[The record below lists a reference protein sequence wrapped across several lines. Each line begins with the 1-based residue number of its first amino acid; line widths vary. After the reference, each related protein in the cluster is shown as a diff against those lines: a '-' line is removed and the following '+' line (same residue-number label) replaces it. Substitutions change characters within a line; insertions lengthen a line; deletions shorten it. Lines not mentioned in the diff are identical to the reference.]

1 MPNAFVK
8 SDYLKVFI
16 ADLIDAMPYLKAS
29 KSHFTASDIKGKKP
43 GEVYNFGL
51 RDSGSPTS
59 GIAITAADRTT
70 VDERKIWLAVRNKK
84 SAVSLNTLES
94 VVDIDQFDQEIGKT
108 YGLNLGAEV
117 QKDVLGIS
125 YFNAN
130 VAKVATS
137 NGWSALASAIAHQ
150 RAARTGSQLFGYLSP
165 EAEANLSVHSLN
177 NWHFENSDLVQ
188 KFYKEA
194 SIGTFHMTNFAY
206 VTDTPVVSVPANGF
220 GTVTV
225 SAGADAVAPTTS
237 LSGAVDRTAL
247 TVSALTVA
255 IPAGTPF
262 TIAGAYACDS
272 LGRPLLRTPFSF
284 VVQEDAAVGATTL
297 YVQKVIVGNTGARN
311 LYHASWTG
319 VGDIAGTLVC
329 QLANSVDYEV
339 AQIRTSDTMNWD
351 NIDLDPVVGGEN
363 TSETFG
369 GVKIQ
374 VAKYGNGDARANT
387 TRWDCAYL
395 AGIVDNR
402 LASLAYIPV

>member
-8 SDYLKVFI
+8 SDYLKVFV

-137 NGWSALASAIAHQ
+137 NGWSALAAAIAHQ

-206 VTDTPVVSVPANGF
+206 VTDTPVVSVPADGF
-220 GTVTV
+220 GKVTV

-284 VVQEDAAVGATTL
+284 VVQEDAKVGATTL

-319 VGDIAGTLVC
+319 VGNIAGTLVC
-329 QLANSVDYEV
+329 QLANGVDYEV

>member
-137 NGWSALASAIAHQ
+137 NGWSALAAAIAHQ

-329 QLANSVDYEV
+329 QLANGVDYEV

>member
-1 MPNAFVK
+1 MPNSFVN
-8 SDYLKVFI
+8 SSYLKMFI
-16 ADLIDAMPYLKAS
+16 ANLVDAMPYLKAS
-29 KSHFTASDIKGKKP
+29 KSHFTASEIKGKKP

-59 GIAITAADRTT
+59 GIAITSNDRTT

-84 SAVSLNTLES
+84 SVVSLNTLES
-94 VVDIDQFDQEIGKT
+94 VVDVEDFDTEIGQT
-108 YGLNLGAEV
+108 YGLNLGAEI
-117 QKDVLGIS
+117 QKDVLGMS

-137 NGWSALASAIAHQ
+137 NGWSALAAAIAHQ
-150 RAARTGSQLFGYLSP
+150 RAIRTGSQLFGYLSP
-165 EAEANLSVHSLN
+165 EAESSLSTHALN
-177 NWHFENSDLVQ
+177 NWHFDNTELVQ

-194 SIGTFHMTNFAY
+194 AIGTFHMTQFAY
-206 VTDTPVVSVPANGF
+206 VTDTPIVSVPSSGF

-225 SAGADAVAPTTS
+225 SGASEVTAPTTS
-237 LSGAVDRTAL
+237 LSGSIDRTAL

-262 TIAGAYACDS
+262 TIDGAYACDS
-272 LGRPLLRTPFSF
+272 LGRVQLRTPFSF
-284 VVQEDAAVGATTL
+284 VVQEDAEVGDTTL
-297 YVQKVIVGNTGARN
+297 YVQKIIVGETGARN
-311 LYHASWTG
+311 CYKAGWTS
-319 VGDIAGTLVC
+319 VSDIAGTLVC
-329 QLANSVDYEV
+329 QLADGVDYEV
-339 AQIRTSDTMNWD
+339 AQIRTGDTMNWD

-363 TSETFG
+363 TSAEFG

-402 LASLAYIPV
+402 LASLAYMPV

>member
-29 KSHFTASDIKGKKP
+29 KSHFTASEIKGKKP

-137 NGWSALASAIAHQ
+137 NGWSALAAAIAHQ

>member
-59 GIAITAADRTT
+59 GIAITAADRIT

-137 NGWSALASAIAHQ
+137 NGWSALAAAIAHQ

-329 QLANSVDYEV
+329 QLANSVNYEV

>member
-137 NGWSALASAIAHQ
+137 NGWSALAAAIAHQ

-188 KFYKEA
+188 RFYKEA

-206 VTDTPVVSVPANGF
+206 VTDTPVVPVPANGF
-220 GTVTV
+220 GKVTV

-262 TIAGAYACDS
+262 TIDGAYACDS

-319 VGDIAGTLVC
+319 VGDIKGTLVC
-329 QLANSVDYEV
+329 QLANGVDYEV

>member
-137 NGWSALASAIAHQ
+137 NGWSALAAAIAHQ

-297 YVQKVIVGNTGARN
+297 YVQKVIVGNTGARS

-329 QLANSVDYEV
+329 QLANGVDYEV

>member
-8 SDYLKVFI
+8 SDYLKVFV

-137 NGWSALASAIAHQ
+137 NGWSALAAAIAHQ

-177 NWHFENSDLVQ
+177 HWHFENSDLVQ

-262 TIAGAYACDS
+262 TIDGAYACDS

-329 QLANSVDYEV
+329 QLTNGVDYEV

>member
-59 GIAITAADRTT
+59 GIAITSADRTT

-137 NGWSALASAIAHQ
+137 NGWSALAAAIAHQ

-220 GTVTV
+220 GKVTV

-262 TIAGAYACDS
+262 TIDGAYACDS

-319 VGDIAGTLVC
+319 VGDIKGTLVC
-329 QLANSVDYEV
+329 QLTNGVDYEV

>member
-8 SDYLKVFI
+8 SDYLKVFV

-137 NGWSALASAIAHQ
+137 NGWSALAAAIAHQ

-284 VVQEDAAVGATTL
+284 VVQEDAKVGATKL

-329 QLANSVDYEV
+329 QLANGVDYEV

>member
-137 NGWSALASAIAHQ
+137 NGWSALAAAIAHQ

-220 GTVTV
+220 GKVTV
-225 SAGADAVAPTTS
+225 SAGADAVSPTTS

-284 VVQEDAAVGATTL
+284 VVQEDAKVGATTL

-329 QLANSVDYEV
+329 QLANGVDYEV

>member
-137 NGWSALASAIAHQ
+137 NGWSALAAAIAHQ

-220 GTVTV
+220 GKVTV
-225 SAGADAVAPTTS
+225 SAGADAVSPTTS

-284 VVQEDAAVGATTL
+284 VVQEDAKVGATTL

-319 VGDIAGTLVC
+319 VGNIAGTLVC
-329 QLANSVDYEV
+329 QLANGVDYEV

>member
-137 NGWSALASAIAHQ
+137 NGWSALAAAIAHQ

-188 KFYKEA
+188 RFYKEA

-225 SAGADAVAPTTS
+225 SAGADAVAPTKS

-262 TIAGAYACDS
+262 TIDGAYACDS

-319 VGDIAGTLVC
+319 VGDIKGTLVC
-329 QLANSVDYEV
+329 QLANGVDYEV

>member
-137 NGWSALASAIAHQ
+137 NGWSALAAAIAHQ

-165 EAEANLSVHSLN
+165 EAEASLSVHSLN

-206 VTDTPVVSVPANGF
+206 VTDTPIVSVPADGF
-220 GTVTV
+220 GKVTV

-297 YVQKVIVGNTGARN
+297 YVQKVIVGKTGARN

-329 QLANSVDYEV
+329 QLANGVDYEV

>member
-137 NGWSALASAIAHQ
+137 NGWSALAAAIAHQ

-319 VGDIAGTLVC
+319 VGNIKGSLVC
-329 QLANSVDYEV
+329 QLANGVDYEV

-374 VAKYGNGDARANT
+374 VAKYGNGDSRANT

>member
-8 SDYLKVFI
+8 SDYLKVFV

-137 NGWSALASAIAHQ
+137 NGWSALAAAIAHQ

-220 GTVTV
+220 GKVTV
-225 SAGADAVAPTTS
+225 SAGADAVSPTTS

-284 VVQEDAAVGATTL
+284 VVQEDAEVGATTL

-329 QLANSVDYEV
+329 QLANGVDYEV

>member
-137 NGWSALASAIAHQ
+137 NGWSALAAAIAHQ

-284 VVQEDAAVGATTL
+284 VVQEDAKVGATTL

-329 QLANSVDYEV
+329 QLANGVDYEV

>member
-8 SDYLKVFI
+8 SDYLKVFV

-137 NGWSALASAIAHQ
+137 NGWSALAAAIAHQ

-262 TIAGAYACDS
+262 TMAGAYTCDS

-284 VVQEDAAVGATTL
+284 VVQEDAAVGATKL

-319 VGDIAGTLVC
+319 VGNIKGTLVC
-329 QLANSVDYEV
+329 QLANGVDYEV

>member
-137 NGWSALASAIAHQ
+137 NGWSALAAAIAHQ

-188 KFYKEA
+188 RFYKEA

-284 VVQEDAAVGATTL
+284 VVQEDAKVGATKL

-329 QLANSVDYEV
+329 QLANGVDYEV

>member
-8 SDYLKVFI
+8 SDYLKVFV

-137 NGWSALASAIAHQ
+137 NGWSALAAAIAHQ

-220 GTVTV
+220 GKVPV
-225 SAGADAVAPTTS
+225 SAGADAVAPATS
-237 LSGAVDRTAL
+237 RSGAVDRPAR
-247 TVSALTVA
+247 TVSALPVA

-284 VVQEDAAVGATTL
+284 VVQEDAEVGATTL

-311 LYHASWTG
+311 LYHASWKG

-329 QLANSVDYEV
+329 QLANGVDYEV

>member
-8 SDYLKVFI
+8 SDYLKVFV

-137 NGWSALASAIAHQ
+137 NGWSALAAAIAHQ

-237 LSGAVDRTAL
+237 LAGAVDRTAL

-284 VVQEDAAVGATTL
+284 VVQEDAAVGATKL

-329 QLANSVDYEV
+329 QLANGVDYEV

>member
-1 MPNAFVK
+1 MPNAFVT

-137 NGWSALASAIAHQ
+137 NGWSALAAAIAHQ
-150 RAARTGSQLFGYLSP
+150 RAARAGSQLFGYLSP

-194 SIGTFHMTNFAY
+194 SIGTFHMANFAY

-311 LYHASWTG
+311 LYHAGWTG

>member
-137 NGWSALASAIAHQ
+137 NGWSALAAAIAHQ

-319 VGDIAGTLVC
+319 VGDIAGKLVC
-329 QLANSVDYEV
+329 QLANGVDYEV

>member
-8 SDYLKVFI
+8 SDYLKVFV

-137 NGWSALASAIAHQ
+137 NGWSALAAAIAHQ

-188 KFYKEA
+188 RFYKEA

-220 GTVTV
+220 GKVTV
-225 SAGADAVAPTTS
+225 SAGADAVAPTAS

-284 VVQEDAAVGATTL
+284 VVQEDAAVGATKL

-319 VGDIAGTLVC
+319 VGNIAGTLVC
-329 QLANSVDYEV
+329 QLANGVDYEV

>member
-29 KSHFTASDIKGKKP
+29 KSHFTASEIKGKKP

-137 NGWSALASAIAHQ
+137 NGWSALAAAIAHQ

-363 TSETFG
+363 TSEAFG

>member
-1 MPNAFVK
+1 MPNAFVE

-29 KSHFTASDIKGKKP
+29 KSHFTASEIKGKKP

-137 NGWSALASAIAHQ
+137 NGWSALAAAIAHQ

-225 SAGADAVAPTTS
+225 SAGADAVAPATS

>member
-8 SDYLKVFI
+8 SDYLKVFV

-137 NGWSALASAIAHQ
+137 NGWSALAAAIAHQ

-237 LSGAVDRTAL
+237 LAGAVDRTAL

-284 VVQEDAAVGATTL
+284 VVQEDAEVGATTL

-329 QLANSVDYEV
+329 QLANGVDYEV

>member
-8 SDYLKVFI
+8 SDYLKVFV

-137 NGWSALASAIAHQ
+137 NGWSALAAAIAHQ

-220 GTVTV
+220 GKVTV

-237 LSGAVDRTAL
+237 LAGAVDRTAL

-284 VVQEDAAVGATTL
+284 VVQEDAKVGATTL

-329 QLANSVDYEV
+329 QLANGVDYEV

>member
-8 SDYLKVFI
+8 SDYLKVFV

-137 NGWSALASAIAHQ
+137 NGWSALAAAIAHQ

-284 VVQEDAAVGATTL
+284 VVQEDAKVGATTL

-329 QLANSVDYEV
+329 QLANGVDYEV

>member
-8 SDYLKVFI
+8 SDYLKVFV

-137 NGWSALASAIAHQ
+137 NGWSALAAAIAHQ

-237 LSGAVDRTAL
+237 LAGAVDRTAL

-284 VVQEDAAVGATTL
+284 VVQEDAKVGATTL

-319 VGDIAGTLVC
+319 VGDIKGTLVC
-329 QLANSVDYEV
+329 QLANGVDYEV

>member
-137 NGWSALASAIAHQ
+137 NGWSALAAAIAHQ

-284 VVQEDAAVGATTL
+284 VVQEDAAVGATKL

-319 VGDIAGTLVC
+319 VGDIKGTLVC
-329 QLANSVDYEV
+329 QLANGVDYEV

>member
-137 NGWSALASAIAHQ
+137 NGWSALAAAIAHQ

-165 EAEANLSVHSLN
+165 EAEASLSVHSLN

-247 TVSALTVA
+247 TVSKLTVA

-319 VGDIAGTLVC
+319 VGDIKGTLVC
-329 QLANSVDYEV
+329 QLTNGVDYEV

>member
-8 SDYLKVFI
+8 SDYLKVFV

-137 NGWSALASAIAHQ
+137 NGWSALAAAIAHQ

-188 KFYKEA
+188 RFYKEA

-220 GTVTV
+220 GKVTV
-225 SAGADAVAPTTS
+225 SAGADAVAPTAS

-319 VGDIAGTLVC
+319 VGNIAGTLVC
-329 QLANSVDYEV
+329 QLANGVDYEV

>member
-137 NGWSALASAIAHQ
+137 NGWSALAAAIAHQ

-177 NWHFENSDLVQ
+177 NWRFENSDLVQ

-329 QLANSVDYEV
+329 QLANGVDYEV

>member
-137 NGWSALASAIAHQ
+137 NGWSALAAAIAHQ

-225 SAGADAVAPTTS
+225 SAGADEVAPTTS

-284 VVQEDAAVGATTL
+284 VVQEDAAVGATKL

>member
-137 NGWSALASAIAHQ
+137 NGWSALAAAIAHQ

-177 NWHFENSDLVQ
+177 NWHFDNSDLVQ

>member
-137 NGWSALASAIAHQ
+137 NGWSALAAAIAHQ

-165 EAEANLSVHSLN
+165 EAEASLSVHSLN

-206 VTDTPVVSVPANGF
+206 VTDTPIVSVPANGF
-220 GTVTV
+220 GKVTV

-297 YVQKVIVGNTGARN
+297 YVQKVIVGKTGARN

-329 QLANSVDYEV
+329 QLANGVDYEV

>member
-137 NGWSALASAIAHQ
+137 NGWSALAAAIAHQ

-225 SAGADAVAPTTS
+225 SAGADAVSPTTS

-284 VVQEDAAVGATTL
+284 VVQEDAKVGATTL

-329 QLANSVDYEV
+329 QLANGVDYEV